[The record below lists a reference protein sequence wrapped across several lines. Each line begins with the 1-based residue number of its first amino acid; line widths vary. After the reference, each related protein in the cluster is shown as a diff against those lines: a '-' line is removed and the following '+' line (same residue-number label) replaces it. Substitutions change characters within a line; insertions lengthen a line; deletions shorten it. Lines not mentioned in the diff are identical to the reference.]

1 MLVNF
6 LLFSEVPSSY
16 TSDFP
21 VLLAERHYLIYVC
34 YQLSYYALVLQ
45 RASGLWKKRIC
56 YTRVLVTAM
65 MAFIK

>member
-1 MLVNF
+1 MLVNI

-45 RASGLWKKRIC
+45 RASGLWKKRIF
-56 YTRVLVTAM
+56 YTQVLVTAM